1 MMDMPSIAHDH
12 KHEQP
17 AIGTHGMVVVGEE
30 TIYLSHLPMWMFP
43 HTFQV
48 ILQVTFTGTNQP
60 QARYVEDRQT
70 TGTKLYTLSPERFD
84 LRDFAPTGPQHLP
97 RRSSFKAT
105 VWRNHFEE
113 PPTHPGEK
121 QEIGEADVNIENVVY
136 FQELHPQGPELQNL
150 EYVLFGKGQELFLAH
165 VISKPPDFDQIVSIK
180 VGDHQLTDEDLR
192 QGVLV
197 TFPERT
203 NSIQNKI
210 KEGERLSGTV
220 RPFTRGASDLQIEA
234 NIEFYFET
242 EDLAASMI

>member
-1 MMDMPSIAHDH
+1 MPSTGHGH
-12 KHEQP
+12 ENEQP
-17 AIGTHGMVVVGEE
+17 AIGTHGMVIVGEE

-43 HTFQV
+43 HMFQV

-60 QARYVEDRQT
+60 QARYVEDRKANKAV
-70 TGTKLYTLSPERFD
+70 KLYTLQPERFD

-97 RRSSFKAT
+97 RRSSFQAMIF
-105 VWRNHFEE
+105 RNHFEHHPE
-113 PPTHPGEK
+113 THPGEK
-121 QEIGEADVNIENVVY
+121 HEIGEADVHIENVVY
-136 FQELHPQGPELQNL
+136 FQELDPQGPELQNL

-180 VGDHQLTDEDLR
+180 VGDHQFTDEDLR
-192 QGVLV
+192 HGMFV

-203 NSIQNKI
+203 NSIPDKI

-234 NIEFYFET
+234 GIEFYFET
-242 EDLAASMI
+242 EDLAASMM